1 MVFNRY
7 SRIVLLSLLIT
18 QVVVQVQAVARGF
31 SMNEIKEN
39 NDALL
44 QHTVHIESL
53 DEVLKYSSTLIF

>member
-31 SMNEIKEN
+31 SINEIKEN

-44 QHTVHIESL
+44 QHRGKL
-53 DEVLKYSSTLIF
+53 